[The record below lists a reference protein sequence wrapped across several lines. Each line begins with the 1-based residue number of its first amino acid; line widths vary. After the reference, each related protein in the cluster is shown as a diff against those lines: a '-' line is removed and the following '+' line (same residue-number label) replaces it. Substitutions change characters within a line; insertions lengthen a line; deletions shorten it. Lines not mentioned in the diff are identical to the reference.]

1 MDEDIPLNDLPYS
14 QQILRNINM
23 KSSDTWSVTW
33 SDMNTLL
40 WVHFMQ
46 GTHQNLQT
54 ARLVTEV
61 LPVTLATGVSGG
73 CCSTFQSDD
82 L

>member
-1 MDEDIPLNDLPYS
+1 M
-14 QQILRNINM
+14 
-23 KSSDTWSVTW
+23 W

-46 GTHQNLQT
+46 RTHQNLQT
-54 ARLVTEV
+54 ARFVTEIS
-61 LPVTLATGVSGG
+61 PVTLATGVSGG
-73 CCSTFQSDD
+73 CCSTFQSGD

>member
-1 MDEDIPLNDLPYS
+1 
-14 QQILRNINM
+14 
-23 KSSDTWSVTW
+23 
-33 SDMNTLL
+33 MNTPL

-54 ARLVTEV
+54 ARFVIED
-61 LPVTLATGVSGG
+61 LPVILAAGVSGG
-73 CCSTFQSDD
+73 RCSTFQSGD